1 MKIRRSPTLGAIPSI
16 ANERRIMLSL
26 ITQNKAWSR
35 IQLVLVQIS
44 VIGGL
49 IDGARLVLELNS
61 RPYSS
66 NV

>member
-1 MKIRRSPTLGAIPSI
+1 MSPTLGAAVST

-26 ITQNKAWSR
+26 ITQNKSWSR

-49 IDGARLVLELNS
+49 IDRARVLLEKPFAYYL
-61 RPYSS
+61 YV
-66 NV
+66 NVKD